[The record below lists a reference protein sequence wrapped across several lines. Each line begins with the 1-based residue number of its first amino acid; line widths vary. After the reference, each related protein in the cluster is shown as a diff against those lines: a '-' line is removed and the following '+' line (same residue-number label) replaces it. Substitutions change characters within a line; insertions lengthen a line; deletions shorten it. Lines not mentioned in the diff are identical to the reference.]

1 MTWNPTK
8 ELNVSMIIKLLFLFH
23 FGILYMA
30 AEEFIENSEK
40 APLLRILCDNI
51 RLLNSFSWLAW

>member
-8 ELNVSMIIKLLFLFH
+8 ELNVSIIIKLLFLFH